1 MENDTTSESDSNTNR
16 FLNFSKRLEN
26 CFCPKAA
33 LEDHAINS
41 ISFHQPHKQITKL
54 KLYDLV
60 TVLLFGEFVTTIR
73 KNHSIFIFKANYK
86 PQFKN
91 CKFFISNVCNLWLH
105 NNFTNS
111 LLYLRIIWNKLS
123 EYLLTEYYELDTI
136 LNATIMNLINSVCN
150 PVVDF

>member
-1 MENDTTSESDSNTNR
+1 MIPHPNR
-16 FLNFSKRLEN
+16 ILTRTVFQTFLNVWKTVFVQRLLW
-26 CFCPKAA
+26 K
-33 LEDHAINS
+33 INS

-60 TVLLFGEFVTTIR
+60 TVLLFGEFVTIIR